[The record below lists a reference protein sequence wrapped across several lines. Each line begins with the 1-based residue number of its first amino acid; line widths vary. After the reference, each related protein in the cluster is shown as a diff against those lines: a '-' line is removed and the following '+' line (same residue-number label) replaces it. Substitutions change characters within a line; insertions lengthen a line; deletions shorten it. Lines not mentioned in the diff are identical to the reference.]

1 MIKKLF
7 PSWKIGWMITVNK
20 MTGCKLGEKY
30 DFVYQLFIY
39 YSNFGKQFV
48 FCIFCVLI
56 KKRQNF
62 TAYPIKGICGIWDS
76 TFGEISFPC

>member
-1 MIKKLF
+1 MILF
-7 PSWKIGWMITVNK
+7 TN
-20 MTGCKLGEKY
+20 
-30 DFVYQLFIY
+30 

-62 TAYPIKGICGIWDS
+62 TAYPIKGICGIGDS